1 MGFCLDHDLG
11 DVDPTKAED
20 GTRSGGLVPAGKY
33 HAKLVGDKDVTSS
46 KQTTGT
52 ELHFEILAGPHKGQT
67 VKETLWNSDK
77 EAGKNR
83 VLLFARRLGLLEE
96 KNGRYVKA
104 EGKTDFCDCHGA
116 EVIIKVVV
124 KTIDKESGKQVNN
137 LDFGGIYFVDE
148 IDKATKKKASE
159 GVAMA
164 GKEPTTATATQPL
177 KPKEKKSV
185 DVQNL

>member
-11 DVDPTKAED
+11 DVDPTKVED

-33 HAKLVGDKDVTSS
+33 HARFIGDKDVTSS

-52 ELHFEILAGPHKGQT
+52 ELHFEILAGPQKGQT

-77 EAGKNR
+77 DAGKNR

-96 KNGRYVKA
+96 KNGRYAKC
-104 EGKTDFCDCHGA
+104 EGKNDFCDCHGA
-116 EVIIKVVV
+116 EVIIKVIV

-148 IDKATKKKASE
+148 VDKATKKKASE

-164 GKEPTTATATQPL
+164 GKDATATPQPA

-185 DVQNL
+185 DVQDL